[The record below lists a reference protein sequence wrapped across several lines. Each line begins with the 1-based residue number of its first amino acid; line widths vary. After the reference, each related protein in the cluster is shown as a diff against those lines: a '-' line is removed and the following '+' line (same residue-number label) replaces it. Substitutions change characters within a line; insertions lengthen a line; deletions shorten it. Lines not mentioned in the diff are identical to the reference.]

1 MCLRLSIKQVIA
13 NYSHCCNNTV
23 LVGTYWLDS
32 RVVGGTS
39 CNIWSAPRFD
49 LRPYAVSLVCEF
61 AARRCEI
68 KWGVA
73 TFADDTKIFKTIVTQ
88 EDSSLLQAD
97 LRNLAS
103 WSSKEQS
110 MVVLD
115 SGIPDSKALVFRFHK
130 QTFSGFSL
138 ALGND
143 IWMQAKQ
150 LVDFWIRRLR

>member
-1 MCLRLSIKQVIA
+1 M
-13 NYSHCCNNTV
+13 YTF
-23 LVGTYWLDS
+23 LV
-32 RVVGGTS
+32 
-39 CNIWSAPRFD
+39 
-49 LRPYAVSLVCEF
+49 VSLILLFGGSLQPE
-61 AARRCEI
+61 ASAEI
-68 KWGVA
+68 QA
-73 TFADDTKIFKTIVTQ
+73 ITKL
-88 EDSSLLQAD
+88 E
-97 LRNLAS
+97 
-103 WSSKEQS
+103 KEQS